1 MRHKHPPPTLVL
13 PLSIPDQVRDPLPR
27 YAANG
32 RKNPT
37 PCPCSGVKARVIE
50 ATYTIDET
58 CADGSTAQTRVTVL
72 GGHGEEAESGVRTLD
87 SDYLTVTVSGQT
99 CTSESVFLR
108 ASGPADFSF
117 APSLKT
123 ARSVGTVTTSDGQA
137 ITVSMTWRGI
147 GGKETTKNTTT
158 FPGFTGRFT
167 GQRRDAVASG
177 TVVVNGV
184 TIVDGTTTSA
194 RIETLEDRNITQS

>member
-1 MRHKHPPPTLVL
+1 MSTMSRHRSARAVVPLLAGAGVL
-13 PLSIPDQVRDPLPR
+13 AVPASAS
-27 YAANG
+27 AAVETFY
-32 RKNPT
+32 RFEAVA
-37 PCPCSGVKARVIE
+37 S
-50 ATYTIDET
+50 ATYTIDEN

-72 GGHGEEAESGVRTLD
+72 GGHEEEAESGVSTLD

-99 CTSESVFLR
+99 CTGESVFLR

-117 APSLKT
+117 APSLRT
-123 ARSVGTVTTSDGQA
+123 ARSVGTVTTSNGQT

-147 GGKETTKNTTT
+147 GAKETTKNTTT
-158 FPGFTGRFT
+158 FPGFIGRFT

-177 TVVVNGV
+177 TVVVDGV
-184 TIVDGTTTSA
+184 TVVSGRTTSA